1 MQSKILNRKRISLF
15 LTLLVFITF
24 LAALKNE
31 YVQAGTEGHVIY
43 DESAE
48 TLNTQVELTQVEL
61 TDDISS
67 IKSYNDSTKN
77 VVIKDVECSGGSP
90 SESVPVKSSD
100 VSKGTNME
108 WMFDEGRLSKVI
120 EVQNWSDIEYTAY
133 FEKNLLKEDLIVP
146 EKKYEKVITES
157 NGQAEEPEEVIT
169 EPEYQVTD
177 LNEQVQSEVS
187 PSNPSVNISND
198 EITST
203 NADSDSNGVNK
214 VVKVCA
220 ESAVTGAVLGTI
232 GVVGAKAAVAVKAAT
247 AAKAAATAKAVGA
260 TKIAANSVSQP
271 VLQSSNNSSIQANNN
286 KLDNSDKE
294 ETTKDNSEKNKVFKY
309 DYSIIY
315 SCCDEVLEQVE
326 GSSEFDEMVKIS
338 YKEFEGYELNSDS
351 IMLKVV
357 EKNNVIG
364 IEAYIDYVNS

>member
-67 IKSYNDSTKN
+67 IKSYNDNTKN

-90 SESVPVKSSD
+90 SESVPVESSD

-108 WMFDEGRLSKVI
+108 WMFDERRLSKVI
-120 EVQNWSDIEYTAY
+120 EVQNWSDEEVEILKQNNYIPYTITYKSGDSKIKDDDKVAALSEDEALNYVKDKKIPGYRFEGYNSEGGFLNCEYVKLYRVIFKNEDGSILKEQEVLDNTEIEFPESPSKEDDGEFAYTFVKWIQSINDETGDIEYIAY

-146 EKKYEKVITES
+146 EKKYEDVITES

-203 NADSDSNGVNK
+203 NDDSDSNGVNK

-220 ESAVTGAVLGTI
+220 EAPE
-232 GVVGAKAAVAVKAAT
+232 
-247 AAKAAATAKAVGA
+247 
-260 TKIAANSVSQP
+260 NP
-271 VLQSSNNSSIQANNN
+271 
-286 KLDNSDKE
+286 DK
-294 ETTKDNSEKNKVFKY
+294 KGNLRYLYFY
-309 DYSIIY
+309 RM
-315 SCCDEVLEQVE
+315 
-326 GSSEFDEMVKIS
+326 G
-338 YKEFEGYELNSDS
+338 
-351 IMLKVV
+351 
-357 EKNNVIG
+357 
-364 IEAYIDYVNS
+364 